1 MPFDALVMRAV
12 THEWEPQLVGG
23 TLLAVRQDGPRVY
36 LSCAGRGGERFHILV
51 VLTPPFR
58 RIQRERTVPKSAR
71 PAIWADRLL
80 GSTIAAC
87 EQVPWERVWR
97 WHLETADEV
106 GRTAARMLI
115 IELAGHLTN
124 VLWCQADGRVG
135 DAYRRV
141 PPGRPGR
148 IIFPGAPYEPPPAVA
163 DPCREQ
169 SAAALPPLARRAVSR
184 GLLQLADICAAYQQ
198 GNLAPYQGPG
208 ADGQP
213 DLWTFPL
220 DDRWHRV
227 ADWSQAWATLGQSRE
242 QQQALEDRRRTVLA
256 HLDRQLAQV
265 HRQLAATEPD
275 QLPDPER
282 LRRLGDALLTWGP
295 AWSSQASGGQILDP
309 ATGEPLAA
317 EWLAD
322 EPDWRS
328 AAQRAYQ
335 AYKKAKATVEARQH
349 MRPHWVKLAQRL
361 EAQRAA
367 AQLADTPAA
376 LAALDAPPPAAAVA
390 EDSAEPYRRFVGR
403 RGTPIWVGRSDSEN
417 QALTFQVARPDDLWF
432 HVKQYPGSHVL
443 LRCGRERPD
452 PGEILD
458 AAALAAFYS
467 RAGRGSSIPV
477 DYTARKFVKKR
488 PHGQP
493 GQVLY
498 SRERTVYV
506 TPDPDTLTR
515 LGARAER
522 LADRAPGGS

>member
-12 THEWEPQLVGG
+12 THEWEPRLVGG

-36 LSCAGRGGERFHILV
+36 LSCASRDGERFHVLV

-58 RIQRERTVPKSAR
+58 RIQREHTVPKSAR
-71 PAIWADRLL
+71 PSTWADRIR

-97 WHLETADEV
+97 WHLVTADEV
-106 GRTAARMLI
+106 GRTAAYTLI

-124 VLWCQADGRVG
+124 MLWCHPDGRVG

-148 IIFPGAPYEPPPAVA
+148 IIFPGVPYEPPPAVA
-163 DPCREQ
+163 DPCRDQ
-169 SAAALPPLARRAVSR
+169 SVAALPPLARRAVSR
-184 GLLQLADICAAYQQ
+184 GLLQLKDICSAYQQ
-198 GNLAPYQGPG
+198 GAFFPYQGPG
-208 ADGQP
+208 ADDQP

-227 ADWSQAWATLGQSRE
+227 ADWSQAWATLGQHRE
-242 QQQALEDRRRTVLA
+242 RQQALEDRRRSLLA
-256 HLDRQLAQV
+256 QLDRQLAQV
-265 HRQLAATEPD
+265 HRQLAAAEPD
-275 QLPDPER
+275 QLPDPEPF
-282 LRRLGDALLTWGP
+282 RRLGDALLTWGP
-295 AWSSQASGGQILDP
+295 AWSDRAHGEQLIDP
-309 ATGEPLAA
+309 LTGEPLAT

-322 EPDWRS
+322 EPDYRV

-335 AYKKAKATVEARQH
+335 AYKKAKATVAARQH
-349 MRPHWVKLAQRL
+349 MRPHWETLAQTLTNQR
-361 EAQRAA
+361 EAVLQ
-367 AQLADTPAA
+367 ADSLTM
-376 LAALDAPPPAAAVA
+376 LSALDAAVPATSVVD
-390 EDSAEPYRRFVGR
+390 DSAEPYRRFLGR
-403 RGTPIWVGRSDSEN
+403 RGTPIWVGRNDREN
-417 QALTFQVARPDDLWF
+417 QTLTFQSARPDDLWF

-506 TPDPDTLTR
+506 TPDSDTLTR

-522 LADRAPGGS
+522 LADT